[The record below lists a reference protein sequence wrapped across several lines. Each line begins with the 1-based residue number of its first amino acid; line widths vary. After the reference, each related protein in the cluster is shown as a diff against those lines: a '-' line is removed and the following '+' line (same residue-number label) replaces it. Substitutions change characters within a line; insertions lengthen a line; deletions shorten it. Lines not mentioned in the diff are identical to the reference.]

1 VKPAKFEYH
10 APATLEAAIAL
21 LAQYQGEARLLA
33 GGQSL
38 VPMMNFRLA
47 APSAIID
54 LNRIPDLGYIRAE
67 AGTVRIGAMTR
78 HRAIEFSPLVAQHL
92 PLLAEAIKLVAHLP
106 IRTRGTIGGSIAH
119 ADPAA
124 ELPMVLQ
131 ALEGEVVAR
140 GTGGERVIKAMDFFE
155 GLMTTSLRND
165 EMIVEVRLRVMAK
178 QAGWAVEEFAR
189 RRGDFA
195 IAAIAAVVER
205 ADERCRRARLATA
218 GIGAVSARLTAAEE
232 VLERDGLGDAAIAAA
247 AAKAAELVSPLSD
260 QQASAEYRRHL
271 TGVLAE
277 RALRRARAL
286 HQGKP

>member
-47 APSAIID
+47 TPSAIID

-67 AGTVRIGAMTR
+67 AGTVRIGPMTR

-155 GLMTTSLRND
+155 GLMTTSLGND
-165 EMIVEVRLRVMAK
+165 EMIVEVRLPVMAK

-205 ADERCRRARLATA
+205 AGEHCRKARLATA
-218 GIGAVSARLTAAEE
+218 GIGEVSARLTAAEG

-247 AAKAAELVSPLSD
+247 AAKAAEMVSPLSD

-271 TGVLAE
+271 TGVLTE
-277 RALRRARAL
+277 RALRRARTL
-286 HQGKP
+286 H